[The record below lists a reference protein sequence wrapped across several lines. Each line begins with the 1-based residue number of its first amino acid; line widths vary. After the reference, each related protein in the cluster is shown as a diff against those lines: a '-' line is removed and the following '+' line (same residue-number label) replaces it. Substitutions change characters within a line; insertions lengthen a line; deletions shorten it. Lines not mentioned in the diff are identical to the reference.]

1 MIDLGGAVPP
11 NPAWHDELFR
21 GWSPDYP
28 DPLPLAA
35 APPAPPAGD
44 GLLFQPGPLYPED
57 EAAAAPL
64 LPGARRN
71 RGDRSSG
78 YEALERARA
87 LDPENLQGPVTAFGN
102 WRGPVTAM
110 DWMQLTPIGLATRV
124 ALGFASALTGK
135 TLPGSPQA
143 IQRAW
148 TLRALR
154 ADIDDILAGAIEAG
168 PHRGSIAFDP
178 HKAGVTM
185 ENNPYDPRSGGPRPD
200 GAPDAG
206 GLGGPAGF
214 GGGFDPGTGMGPGPQ
229 GEPW

>member
-28 DPLPLAA
+28 DPPPLAA
-35 APPAPPAGD
+35 APPAED
-44 GLLFQPGPLYPED
+44 GLLFRPGPLYPED

-124 ALGFASALTGK
+124 ALGFASALKGGAP
-135 TLPGSPQA
+135 LPGSPQQ
-143 IQRAW
+143 IQHAW
-148 TLRALR
+148 NMRALEK
-154 ADIDDILAGAIEAG
+154 DIDDILAGAIAKGRWAG
-168 PHRGSIAFDP
+168 SPPLDPHR
-178 HKAGVTM
+178 AGATM
-185 ENNPYDPRSGGPRPD
+185 ANSPYDPRSGGRRPD
-200 GAPDAG
+200 GAPDADG
-206 GLGGPAGF
+206 FAGPAGF
-214 GGGFDPGTGMGPGPQ
+214 GGGGFDPGDIDGLDGGR
-229 GEPW
+229 GWR